1 MPRFFFELCDG
12 GEVYHD
18 AQGTNLP
25 NLTEAQNRAFDLLR
39 KVVPQVLR
47 RNGSEH
53 RYRDLAYTVRD
64 STGRQIMKVR
74 FELGTLA
81 EAPKTKPHD
90 PIES

>member
-25 NLTEAQNRAFDLLR
+25 GLTEAQDRAFELLR
-39 KVVPQVLR
+39 KVIPQVMR
-47 RNGSEH
+47 RNGGEY

-64 STGRQIMKVR
+64 GTGRQLMKIR
-74 FELGTLA
+74 FELGTPA
-81 EAPKTKPHD
+81 ET
-90 PIES
+90 ESPSAEGDQH